1 VNPAPAD
8 VVDRE
13 DISQLVAEIYRRMVT
28 GKLLGPV
35 FVDVARVDLAVDPPV
50 MCDLWQTVLLHAGL
64 YRRNALRPHV
74 DLTARIEVS
83 PAYFTRW
90 LSPWTAVVDER
101 HIGETAELAKVQ
113 VACIASA
120 ISRGLYGRSLGE
132 VPTIEISPSDQRLP

>member
-1 VNPAPAD
+1 MNPAPAD
-8 VVDRE
+8 IVARE
-13 DISQLVAEIYRRMVT
+13 DISRLVAEFYRRVFT
-28 GKLLGPV
+28 GELLGPV

-50 MCDLWQTVLLHAGL
+50 MCDLWQTVLLDAGL

-101 HIGETAELAKVQ
+101 HIGETAELAEVQ
-113 VACIASA
+113 VACIGGA
-120 ISRGLYGRSLGE
+120 ISRGLYGGSLGA
-132 VPTIEISPSDQRLP
+132 VPIGISPSDQRLP